1 MKKNFITARRAQ
13 SMKIGIIGIGYIGTI
28 ITAVLASRGYEIVGI
43 DSSEENVKNL
53 RKGKTHVYE
62 NGLGE
67 LFGKYSKNTLFSD
80 DYSLLKNCDVILVT
94 VGTPLTDRF
103 DADLSGLVDVA
114 DNLGKFISDDT
125 LVCIKSTVTPGA
137 TQKFAQ
143 HLEERSGKRAGIDYF
158 LAFSPER
165 IAEGRAISEFREFPI
180 VVGADDSESLERIS
194 NFWRSALGV
203 EVIKINSYMGA
214 EITKLASNLWIDL
227 NIALAN
233 NVALVCFENN
243 IDVDEV
249 ISAANSLP
257 KGSSKVNI
265 LNSSIGVGGS
275 CLTKD
280 PIFFANLLDEFGQ
293 DSTLIRSARKVND
306 AMPRIY
312 LQKVLNWIERND
324 VPDPKI
330 SLIGLAFKSDTN
342 DLRYSPMIEIYQ
354 RLRNQFSIMLNDPHV
369 TEDSFGKAVNETVKF
384 KSFSEC
390 ISNSDIVIVGCAHK
404 EYTES
409 EILTLLKLNKK
420 SNVLFVD
427 GRHAYRS
434 LSFDSNI
441 NYMAI

>member
-1 MKKNFITARRAQ
+1 MLGVGVYALFSWAKSLAVRDPVTYAMIFRCKSMVYVNLAYPIITFITYGFALWLAQ
-13 SMKIGIIGIGYIGTI
+13 Y
-28 ITAVLASRGYEIVGI
+28 L
-43 DSSEENVKNL
+43 L
-53 RKGKTHVYE
+53 RK
-62 NGLGE
+62 
-67 LFGKYSKNTLFSD
+67 
-80 DYSLLKNCDVILVT
+80 
-94 VGTPLTDRF
+94 F

-114 DNLGKFISDDT
+114 NNLGKFISDDT

-137 TQKFAQ
+137 THKFAK
-143 HLEERSGKRAGIDYF
+143 HIEESSGKKAGIDYF

-165 IAEGRAISEFREFPI
+165 IAEGRAISEFCEFPI
-180 VVGADDSESLERIS
+180 VVGADDRESLERIS
-194 NFWRSALGV
+194 NFWLSALGV
-203 EVIKINSYMGA
+203 EVIKINSYIGA

-243 IDVDEV
+243 IDVNEV

-293 DSTLIRSARKVND
+293 DSSLIRSARKVND

-312 LQKVLNWIERND
+312 LQKVLNWIERNN

-354 RLRNQFSIMLNDPHV
+354 RLRNQFSVMLNDPHV
-369 TEDSFGKAVNETVKF
+369 TEDSFGKAVNETIKF
-384 KSFSEC
+384 KSLSEC
-390 ISNSDIVIVGCAHK
+390 ISNSDIIIVGCPHK
-404 EYTES
+404 EFTQS
-409 EILTLLKLNKK
+409 EILTFLKLNKK
-420 SNVLFVD
+420 PNVLFVD

-434 LSFDSNI
+434 LSSESNI